1 MAVVTKISIEIWSFR
16 SKAIQLSNVDCF
28 QKQGKVLGYI
38 SFPPYFNLKIQCK
51 DVYEILFVCF
61 G

>member
-16 SKAIQLSNVDCF
+16 SNVDFF